1 MAIGNPITLTT
12 NIASK
17 TISEIATAA
26 QTSFNVTGGYRIN
39 QIAVYRNGVKLVS
52 GRDFN
57 ALDGATVT
65 LLSPATLNDVIEF
78 HIFDDFSVSDA
89 ISASASNQ
97 TLNSDL
103 LNVSGQIKSLGAAST
118 EFRAAVGISSA
129 GTVIGA
135 GITQLNFVGAG
146 NTFKVTDNTMDITIS
161 GGAMGG
167 GANRVFFENDTTITE
182 DYEITTGKNAMSA
195 GPLTINSGVTITIP
209 SGSDWTIV

>member
-17 TISEIATAA
+17 ILSETATAS
-26 QTSFNVTGGYRIN
+26 QTDFSVTGGYRIN
-39 QIAVYRNGVKLVS
+39 AISVYRNGVRLVS
-52 GRDFN
+52 GRDYT
-57 ALDGATVT
+57 ALDGSTVT
-65 LLSPATLNDVIEF
+65 LLSPASLSDVIEF
-78 HIFDDFSVSDA
+78 HIFDDFQVADA
-89 ISASASNQ
+89 IQSAAAEQ
-97 TLNSDL
+97 TI
-103 LNVSGQIKSLGAAST
+103 SGNLTITGTITGTGAAST
-118 EFRAAVGISSA
+118 ELRAAIGISSA

-146 NTFKVTDNTMDITIS
+146 NTFAVTGNTMDVSIS

-167 GANRVFFENDTTITE
+167 GSNRIFFENDITITD

-195 GPLTINSGVTITIP
+195 GPLTINAGVTITIP

>member
-17 TISEIATAA
+17 TISEIATAS

-39 QIAVYRNGVKLVS
+39 QISVYRNGVRLVS
-52 GRDFN
+52 GRDYT

-65 LLSPATLNDVIEF
+65 LLSAASLNDVIEF
-78 HIFDDFSVSDA
+78 HIFDDFQVADA
-89 ISASASNQ
+89 IQSVGSEQ
-97 TLNSDL
+97 TL
-103 LNVSGQIKSLGAAST
+103 SGNLTITGTLTGTGAAST
-118 EFRAAVGISSA
+118 EFRAAVGVSSA

-135 GITQLNFVGAG
+135 GITQLNFIGAG
-146 NTFKVTDNTMDITIS
+146 NTFAVTGNTMDVSIS

-167 GANRVFFENDTTITE
+167 GGNRVFFENDITVTN

-195 GPLTINSGVTITIP
+195 GPLTINSGVTVTIP

>member
-17 TISEIATAA
+17 TISEIATAS

-39 QIAVYRNGVKLVS
+39 QISVYRNGVRLVS
-52 GRDFN
+52 GRDYT
-57 ALDGATVT
+57 ALDGGTVT
-65 LLSPATLNDVIEF
+65 LLSAASLNDVIEF
-78 HIFDDFSVSDA
+78 HIFDDFQVADA
-89 ISASASNQ
+89 IQSVGSEQ
-97 TLNSDL
+97 TL
-103 LNVSGQIKSLGAAST
+103 SGNLTITGTLTGTGAAST
-118 EFRAAVGISSA
+118 EFRAAVGVSSA

-135 GITQLNFVGAG
+135 GITQLNFIGAG
-146 NTFKVTDNTMDITIS
+146 NTFAVTGNTMDVSIS

-167 GANRVFFENDTTITE
+167 GGNRVFFENDITVTN

>member
-17 TISEIATAA
+17 TISAIATAS

-52 GRDFN
+52 GRDFT
-57 ALDGATVT
+57 ALDGSTVT
-65 LLSPATLNDVIEF
+65 LLSPATLNDVVEF

-89 ISASASNQ
+89 IQTAGAEQ
-97 TLNSDL
+97 TL
-103 LNVSGQIKSLGAAST
+103 SGNLTITGTLTGTGAAST
-118 EFRAAVGISSA
+118 EFRAAIGISSA

-146 NTFKVTDNTMDITIS
+146 NTFAVTGNTMDVSIS

-167 GANRVFFENDTTITE
+167 GSNRIFFENDITVTDDYTITS
-182 DYEITTGKNAMSA
+182 GKNAMSA
-195 GPLTINSGVTITIP
+195 GPLTINAGVTITIP

>member
-17 TISEIATAA
+17 TLSAIATAS

-52 GRDFN
+52 GRDFT

-65 LLSPATLNDVIEF
+65 LLSPATLSDIIEF
-78 HIFDDFSVSDA
+78 HIFDDFQVSDA
-89 ISASASNQ
+89 IQSAAAEQ
-97 TLNSDL
+97 TL
-103 LNVSGQIKSLGAAST
+103 SGNLTITGDITGTGAAST

-129 GTVIGA
+129 GVVIGA

-146 NTFKVTDNTMDITIS
+146 NTFKVTQNTMDVSIS

-167 GANRVFFENDTTITE
+167 GGNRIFFENDVTVT
-182 DYEITTGKNAMSA
+182 DSYEITTGKNAMSA
-195 GPLTINSGVTITIP
+195 GPLTINNGVTITIP

>member
-17 TISEIATAA
+17 TISEIATAS

-39 QIAVYRNGVKLVS
+39 QISVYRNGVRLVS
-52 GRDFN
+52 GRDYT
-57 ALDGATVT
+57 ALDGGTVT
-65 LLSPATLNDVIEF
+65 LLSAASLNDVIEF
-78 HIFDDFSVSDA
+78 HIFDDFQVADA
-89 ISASASNQ
+89 IQSVGSEQ
-97 TLNSDL
+97 TL
-103 LNVSGQIKSLGAAST
+103 SGNLTITGTLTGTGAAST
-118 EFRAAVGISSA
+118 EFRAAVGVSSA

-135 GITQLNFVGAG
+135 GITQLNFIGAG
-146 NTFKVTDNTMDITIS
+146 NTFAVTGNTMDVSIS

-167 GANRVFFENDTTITE
+167 GGNRVFFENDITVTN

-195 GPLTINSGVTITIP
+195 GPLTINSDVTVTIP

>member
-17 TISEIATAA
+17 TISEIATAS

-39 QIAVYRNGVKLVS
+39 QISVYRNGVRLVS
-52 GRDFN
+52 GRDYT

-65 LLSPATLNDVIEF
+65 LLSAASLNDVIEF
-78 HIFDDFSVSDA
+78 HIFDDFQVADA
-89 ISASASNQ
+89 IQSVGSEQ
-97 TLNSDL
+97 TL
-103 LNVSGQIKSLGAAST
+103 SGNLTITGTLTGTGAAST
-118 EFRAAVGISSA
+118 EFRAAVGVSSA

-135 GITQLNFVGAG
+135 GITQLNFIGAG
-146 NTFKVTDNTMDITIS
+146 NTFAVTGNTMDVSIS

-167 GANRVFFENDTTITE
+167 GGNRVFLANDITVTN

>member
-17 TISEIATAA
+17 TISEIATAS

-39 QIAVYRNGVKLVS
+39 QISVYRNGVRLVS
-52 GRDFN
+52 GRDYT
-57 ALDGATVT
+57 ALDGGTVT
-65 LLSPATLNDVIEF
+65 LLSAASGGDVLEF
-78 HIFDDFSVSDA
+78 HIFDDFQVADA
-89 ISASASNQ
+89 IQSVGSEQ
-97 TLNSDL
+97 TL
-103 LNVSGQIKSLGAAST
+103 SGNLTITGTLTGTGAAST
-118 EFRAAVGISSA
+118 EFRAAVGVSSA

-135 GITQLNFVGAG
+135 GITQLNFIGAG
-146 NTFKVTDNTMDITIS
+146 NTFAVTGNTMDVSIS

-167 GANRVFFENDTTITE
+167 GGNRVFFENDITVTN

-195 GPLTINSGVTITIP
+195 GPLTINSDVTVTIP

>member
-17 TISEIATAA
+17 TISAIATAS

-52 GRDFN
+52 GRDFT

-65 LLSPATLNDVIEF
+65 LLSPATLSDVIEF
-78 HIFDDFSVSDA
+78 HIFDDFQVSDA
-89 ISASASNQ
+89 IQSAAAEQ
-97 TLNSDL
+97 TL
-103 LNVSGQIKSLGAAST
+103 SGNLTITGDITGAGAAST
-118 EFRAAVGISSA
+118 QFRAAVGISSA

-146 NTFKVTDNTMDITIS
+146 NTFAVTDNTMDVSIS

-167 GANRVFFENDTTITE
+167 GSNRIFFENDTTIT
-182 DYEITTGKNAMSA
+182 DSYEITTGKNAMSA
-195 GPLTINSGVTITIP
+195 GPLTINNGVTVTIP

>member
-17 TISEIATAA
+17 TISAIATAS

-52 GRDFN
+52 GRDFT
-57 ALDGATVT
+57 ALDGSTVT
-65 LLSPATLNDVIEF
+65 LLSPATLNDVLEF

-89 ISASASNQ
+89 IQTAGAEQ
-97 TLNSDL
+97 TL
-103 LNVSGQIKSLGAAST
+103 SGNLTITGTLTGTGAAST
-118 EFRAAVGISSA
+118 EFRAAIGISSA

-146 NTFKVTDNTMDITIS
+146 NTFAVTGNTMDVSIS

-167 GANRVFFENDTTITE
+167 GSNRIFFENDITVTD
-182 DYEITTGKNAMSA
+182 DYTITTGKNAMSA
-195 GPLTINSGVTITIP
+195 GPLTINAGVTITIP